1 MAFAVAALLIEW
13 RILEEQ
19 LATANQN
26 HAKLIQAE
34 MVLRQASSV
43 LDVCMAAKQ
52 GVIDTRCEYI
62 LCHNVQFG

>member
-1 MAFAVAALLIEW
+1 MVFAVATLLIEW
-13 RILEEQ
+13 HILEEQ

-34 MVLRQASSV
+34 TTLRQASSV

-52 GVIDTRCEYI
+52 GA
-62 LCHNVQFG
+62 